1 MGSDRRTPPAW
12 PRALGAAVV
21 QALVFACGGLTLLAI
36 QGSLYA
42 CGLVCALAGIWL
54 AVWASTRS
62 SAPVKRA
69 AAKALQPNVSRAP
82 DLLSNLLDQTPAPLL
97 IRRPDGVIRAGN
109 RAARA
114 LFQTDDRLLDPPP
127 ALVQALRDGA
137 PGERMTL
144 SLAHTGAAGGVRTYA
159 MPLTD
164 VTGPAAAVTRLAAL
178 LDIEPELR
186 AAEAG
191 ALRELLQ
198 VLSHEIMNALTPVA
212 SLAATA
218 GELMEDQTPDSTALA
233 REAVATLGR
242 RAEGLTRFVEAYRT
256 LARLPPPRLAPTS
269 IAALIDET
277 ARLFRSRWSPRGVE
291 LKTSLT
297 SASDL
302 VVKLDPDLM
311 IHALMNIL
319 SNAADAALSTLADPR
334 VSLVAGAGP
343 SGGVELVI
351 ADNGPGV
358 PAEERDRIFQPFFT
372 TKADGTGVGLS
383 FARQVALSHG
393 GTLTLAPGAAGKGA
407 TFVLTL

>member
-1 MGSDRRTPPAW
+1 MASERPAPPAW
-12 PRALGAAVV
+12 RRPLGAAAV
-21 QALVFACGGLTLLAI
+21 QALVFVCGALSVLAV

-42 CGLVCALAGIWL
+42 CGLVCGLAGVWL
-54 AVWASTRS
+54 AVWATRRS
-62 SAPVKRA
+62 PPGIIGASARA
-69 AAKALQPNVSRAP
+69 AAPSPSRAP
-82 DLLSNLLDQTPAPLL
+82 DLLANLLDQTPAPLL

-114 LFQTDDRLLDPPP
+114 LFHTDDRLLDPPA

-137 PGERMTL
+137 PGERLTL
-144 SLAHTGAAGGVRTYA
+144 SLAQAGAAGGVRTYA

-164 VTGPAAAVTRLAAL
+164 VTGPAGVATRLAAL

-212 SLAATA
+212 SLASTA
-218 GELMEDQTPDSTALA
+218 VELMGDQTPASTALA

-256 LARLPPPRLAPTS
+256 LARLPPPRLTPTAV
-269 IAALIDET
+269 AALVEET
-277 ARLFRSRWSPRGVE
+277 ARLFRSRWSARGVALE
-291 LKTSLT
+291 TRL
-297 SASDL
+297 ACAEDL
-302 VVKLDPDLM
+302 VVKLDSDLM

-319 SNAADAALSTLADPR
+319 SNAADAALAGRAAPR
-334 VSLVAGAGP
+334 VSLIASAGP
-343 SGGVELVI
+343 RGGVELVI
-351 ADNGPGV
+351 SDNGAGV
-358 PAEERDRIFQPFFT
+358 AAEDRDRIFQPFFT

-393 GTLTLAPGAAGKGA
+393 GALTLAPETPGQGAI
-407 TFVLTL
+407 FVLTL

>member
-1 MGSDRRTPPAW
+1 
-12 PRALGAAVV
+12 
-21 QALVFACGGLTLLAI
+21 LA
-36 QGSLYA
+36 
-42 CGLVCALAGIWL
+42 
-54 AVWASTRS
+54 
-62 SAPVKRA
+62 
-69 AAKALQPNVSRAP
+69 
-82 DLLSNLLDQTPAPLL
+82 NLLDQTPAPLL
-97 IRRPDGVIRAGN
+97 IRDPDGVIRAGN

-127 ALVQALRDGA
+127 ALVKALRDGA
-137 PGERMTL
+137 PGERLTL
-144 SLAHTGAAGGVRTYA
+144 SLAQAGAAGGVRTYA

-164 VTGPAAAVTRLAAL
+164 VALTDVGGSGATGPGRAVARLAAL

-218 GELMEDQTPDSTALA
+218 GELMDDRTSASTALA

-256 LARLPPPRLAPTS
+256 LARLPPPQLAPAE
-269 IAALIDET
+269 IAALVEEA
-277 ARLFRSRWSPRGVE
+277 ARLFRSRWSAQGVTLE
-291 LKTSLT
+291 TSV
-297 SASDL
+297 SAADDR

-319 SNAADAALSTLADPR
+319 SNAAEAALAADP
-334 VSLVAGAGP
+334 AGGPWVGLAAAPGP
-343 SGGVELVI
+343 SGGVELAI
-351 ADNGPGV
+351 SDNGKGV
-358 PAEERDRIFQPFFT
+358 AAADRDRIFQPFFT
-372 TKADGTGVGLS
+372 TKAQGTGVGLS

-393 GTLTLAPGAAGKGA
+393 GTLTLAPPTAGRGAL
-407 TFVLTL
+407 FVLTL

>member
-1 MGSDRRTPPAW
+1 
-12 PRALGAAVV
+12 
-21 QALVFACGGLTLLAI
+21 
-36 QGSLYA
+36 
-42 CGLVCALAGIWL
+42 
-54 AVWASTRS
+54 
-62 SAPVKRA
+62 
-69 AAKALQPNVSRAP
+69 
-82 DLLSNLLDQTPAPLL
+82 LDQTPAPLL
-97 IRRPDGVIRAGN
+97 VRHPDGVIRAGN

-114 LFQTDDRLLDPPP
+114 LFQTDDRLLAPPQ

-137 PGERMTL
+137 PGERLTL
-144 SLAHTGAAGGVRTYA
+144 SLAHAGAAGGGRTYA

-164 VTGPAAAVTRLAAL
+164 VTGPAGAVTRLAAL

-218 GELMEDQTPDSTALA
+218 VELMEDETPASTALA

-256 LARLPPPRLAPTS
+256 LARLPPPRLTPTP
-269 IAALIDET
+269 IAALMDET
-277 ARLFRSRWSPRGVE
+277 ARLFRSRWSVRGVE
-291 LKTSLT
+291 LETREALGG
-297 SASDL
+297 DL
-302 VVKLDPDLM
+302 IVKLDPDLM

-319 SNAADAALSTLADPR
+319 SNAADAALAAPSGETPR

-343 SGGVELVI
+343 SGGVELAV

-358 PAEERDRIFQPFFT
+358 PAEDRDGIFQPFFT
-372 TKADGTGVGLS
+372 TKAEGTGVGLS

-393 GTLTLAPGAAGKGA
+393 GTLTLAPPAPDKGA
-407 TFVLTL
+407 MFVLTL